1 MAIIKEEHRTL
12 TILVSN
18 DDGGHSPGIAALTTA
33 MRQIAI
39 VSVVAPDR
47 NRSGAS
53 HSLTLDRPLRT
64 QNIENSYPQNKGILA
79 ISVDGTP
86 TDCVHLAI
94 GGLMYDLPDLVIS
107 GINNGANLGD
117 DVLYSGTIAAAM
129 EGRFLGFPAIAVS
142 LAGEKCTHYETAAI
156 VTRKIVQLLRQKL
169 LPSAT
174 ILNVNVPDLPIDEIK
189 GFEITRLGTR
199 HRSEAIFKDQDP
211 RGETIYWVGPAGEI
225 DDATEGTDFWA
236 IKHNK
241 VSITPLHADLTN
253 FQAFDSLSTW
263 VKKLKI

>member
-1 MAIIKEEHRTL
+1 MSASQAHRTL
-12 TILVSN
+12 NILVSN
-18 DDGGHSPGIAALTTA
+18 DDGAHAAGIAALTTA
-33 MRQIAI
+33 MRQIGV

-53 HSLTLDRPLRT
+53 HSLTLTRPLRT

-79 ISVDGTP
+79 LSVDGTP
-86 TDCVHLAI
+86 TDCVHLGI
-94 GGLMYDLPDLVIS
+94 GGLMYDLPDIVVS

-129 EGRFLGFPAIAVS
+129 EGRFLGFPAIAIS
-142 LAGEKCTHYETAAI
+142 LAGEKCTHYETAGI
-156 VTRKIVQLLRQKL
+156 VARKIVELLRQKL
-169 LPSAT
+169 LPAAT
-174 ILNVNVPDLPIDEIK
+174 VLNVNVPDLPIEDIK

-199 HRSEAIFKDQDP
+199 HRSEAIYKDKDP

-236 IKHNK
+236 IENGK

-253 FQAFDSLSTW
+253 YQAFDSLSSWIT
-263 VKKLKI
+263 KLKV